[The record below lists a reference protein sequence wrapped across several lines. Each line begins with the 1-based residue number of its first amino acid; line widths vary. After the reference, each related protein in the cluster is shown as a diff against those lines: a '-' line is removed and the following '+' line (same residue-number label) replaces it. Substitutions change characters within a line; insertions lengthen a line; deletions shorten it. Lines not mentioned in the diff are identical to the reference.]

1 VALVLTSAAYFFQ
14 IHFNIIIASILA
26 SQKMLRTFWFSDKS
40 FVCIVSLSPPS
51 EFNICVEFEINTSAY
66 KTYSRIILIGLP
78 CEGDDAVGN
87 DKLELEILT
96 VGLISR
102 FPTVNILSSLRNDTL
117 SNCDFVDKSKS
128 CSNAKAHLSPL
139 EGNNEVVLC

>member
-1 VALVLTSAAYFFQ
+1 MALFLTSAIYFFQ

-26 SQKMLRTFWFSDKS
+26 SQKMLLTFWFSDKS
-40 FVCIVSLSPPS
+40 FVCIVSLFPPS
-51 EFNICVEFEINTSAY
+51 EFNIYVEFEINTSAY

-78 CEGDDAVGN
+78 CEGDGAVEN
-87 DKLELEILT
+87 DKFELETLT

-117 SNCDFVDKSKS
+117 SNCDSVDEPKS